1 MRRIVTMGVLAC
13 AAVAS
18 TGCGEDAPEA
28 AQATMEGAT
37 EAPATPSVE
46 RVYERS
52 FAFIAEMGDSLL
64 VVPWI
69 MRHESMRDS
78 VVREASGWLSRGSTW
93 EPFYDE
99 RWSTPAT
106 RTPERILPH
115 GTLNIVVRE
124 GDLVDGLV
132 YQDGPRNLE
141 IVMGEVL
148 AAWVGPGGETFD
160 LLEGAAY
167 LSEERIDGWVV
178 DVARSWAP
186 SSPAAGD
193 WAFLVSGDSVS
204 VVMAADVEHGMDE
217 EPVYRVWAQR
227 ATQDMVWPRVEVT
240 WSDRQ
245 AFPPARRDVPAS
257 WSVSTPDGT
266 LSGTLRSVASEM
278 QAGPGEG
285 PLLPVLA
292 LMQVEGTMTAR
303 GASFPVRGLL
313 VHRRR

>member
-1 MRRIVTMGVLAC
+1 MRFLGIGLLAC
-13 AAVAS
+13 SCLAPAA
-18 TGCGEDAPEA
+18 CGGDAPE
-28 AQATMEGAT
+28 T
-37 EAPATPSVE
+37 APATTGGTTQTAPAPAVQ

-78 VVREASGWLSRGSTW
+78 VLREASGWLSRGGTW
-93 EPFYDE
+93 EPFYAE

-115 GTLNIVVRE
+115 GTLSIVVRE

-141 IVMGEVL
+141 VVMGEVL

-178 DVARSWAP
+178 DVGRSWAP
-186 SSPAAGD
+186 SNPGAGD

-204 VVMAADVEHGMDE
+204 VVMAADVEHGLDE

-227 ATQDMVWPRVEVT
+227 AAQDMVWPEAEVT
-240 WSDRQ
+240 WTDRQ
-245 AFPPARRDVPAS
+245 AFPPARRDVPTA
-257 WSVSTPDGT
+257 WSVSTPDGS
-266 LSGTLRSVASEM
+266 LSGTLRSVTSEM
-278 QAGPGEG
+278 EAGEGDG

-292 LMQVEGTMTAR
+292 LVQVEGTITAR
-303 GASFPVRGLL
+303 GAGFPVRGLL

>member
-1 MRRIVTMGVLAC
+1 MCGALA
-13 AAVAS
+13 AAA
-18 TGCGEDAPEA
+18 CGEDAPEA
-28 AQATMEGAT
+28 TP
-37 EAPATPSVE
+37 APTDGRAEVTPVPTIQ
-46 RVYERS
+46 RIYERS
-52 FAFIAEMGDSLL
+52 FAFVAEMGDSLL

-69 MRHESMRDS
+69 IRHEAMTDS
-78 VVREASGWLSRGSTW
+78 VLREASGWLSRGGTW

-99 RWSTPAT
+99 KWSTAAT

-115 GTLNIVVRE
+115 GTLGIVVRE

-132 YQDGPRNLE
+132 YQEGPRSLE
-141 IVMGEVL
+141 VVMGEVL
-148 AAWVGPGGETFD
+148 AAWVGPRGETFD

-167 LSEERIDGWVV
+167 LSDERIDGWVV

-186 SSPAAGD
+186 SSPGAGD

-204 VVMAADVEHGMDE
+204 VVMAADVEHGLDT

-227 ATQDMVWPRVEVT
+227 GAQDMVWPEAELT

-245 AFPPARRDVPAS
+245 AFPPARRDVPTE
-257 WSVSTPDGT
+257 WSLSAPDGT
-266 LSGTLRSVASEM
+266 VSATFASITSEM
-278 QAGPGEG
+278 QAGQGEG

>member
-1 MRRIVTMGVLAC
+1 MVVVAC
-13 AAVAS
+13 AALVVAA
-18 TGCGEDAPEA
+18 CGDAAPEA
-28 AQATMEGAT
+28 VPSTTDGAT
-37 EAPATPSVE
+37 EATPTPTVQRIHE
-46 RVYERS
+46 RG

-64 VVPWI
+64 LVPWL
-69 MRHESMRDS
+69 MHHESRTDS
-78 VVREASGWLSRGSTW
+78 VLREASGWLSRGSTW
-93 EPFYDE
+93 EPFYHE

-115 GTLNIVVRE
+115 GTLSIVVRE

-141 IVMGEVL
+141 VVMGEVR

-178 DVARSWAP
+178 EVARSWAP
-186 SSPAAGD
+186 SSSAAGD

-204 VVMAADVEHGMDE
+204 VVMAADVEHGLDE

-227 ATQDMVWPRVEVT
+227 ATQDMVWPEAEVT

-245 AFPPARRDVPAS
+245 AFPPARRDVPTA
-257 WSVSTPDGT
+257 WSVSAPDGT
-266 LSGTLRSVASEM
+266 LSATLTSVTSEM
-278 QAGPGEG
+278 QAGEGEG

-303 GASFPVRGLL
+303 GSTFPVRGLL

>member
-1 MRRIVTMGVLAC
+1 MRSSRAGLLLTGVLFLSA
-13 AAVAS
+13 
-18 TGCGEDAPEA
+18 CGEDTPEA
-28 AQATMEGAT
+28 APTAGDDATQA
-37 EAPATPSVE
+37 APAPTVQ
-46 RVYERS
+46 RVYERN

-64 VVPWI
+64 IVPWI
-69 MRHESMRDS
+69 MRHEARTDS
-78 VVREASGWLSRGSTW
+78 VLREASGWLSRGGTW

-115 GTLNIVVRE
+115 GTLGLVVRE

-141 IVMGEVL
+141 VVMGEVL

-186 SSPAAGD
+186 SAPAAGD

-204 VVMAADVEHGMDE
+204 VVMAADVEHGLDV

-227 ATQDMVWPRVEVT
+227 GTQDIVWPEAEVT
-240 WSDRQ
+240 WTDRQ
-245 AFPPARRDVPAS
+245 AFPPARRDVPTA
-257 WSVSTPDGT
+257 WSISAPDGT
-266 LSGTLRSVASEM
+266 LSGTLRSVTAEM
-278 QAGPGEG
+278 QAGEGEG

-292 LMQVEGTMTAR
+292 LIQVEGTVTAR
-303 GASFPVRGLL
+303 GGSFPVRGLL